1 MEKSPVREKSRDR
14 RRRSKSRDRRRK
26 RTPSKSPRKSRSISN
41 SPPYRNRNRS
51 LERGGF
57 GGRGRFRDR
66 NFFDR
71 RRDSRSRSRGRGGFE
86 DRGRRFDNRRNNNRR
101 SNSPQRGN
109 NDGYM
114 QQQQQQQQQQVP
126 VAPVMYGNDGSYGN
140 FMPNAPAPP
149 QFHHMPMQQ
158 QFNFDYQQQQPTY
171 TASNFIQPDTNIY
184 PPGDFVDPQLAAWP
198 MMNVPPPMQ
207 PEESEEDKNKREAQ
221 IAQEKKTQREAIK
234 EQRNQYISRSQI
246 YKRELKVL
254 KEQRTALIEGTPS
267 NPPSP
272 KTNKF
277 VKENDKLQTQIQK
290 KLVTILN
297 VIDMLEELMGKDSSD
312 DKESSSSK
320 KKSSKKSRQQSPNSN
335 DADKIKS
342 EVLESMKKKQKVKE
356 DSEDDR
362 KKVNY
367 IYYDPE
373 LHWCKACNVFPKSAK
388 DYLLHLQSKD
398 HAANTVKSTIET
410 PWRDSFLVAAEIP
423 ATIPDVPTKRAP
435 IRGIQFF
442 MPVPSWYCKLCSVWM
457 GDLHCA
463 SIHLKSPGHSDKYE
477 ELIATEPRWELDWL
491 AKRQKA
497 LESCLP
503 LGSIKE
509 EQSASNGGMKLDDSE
524 KKKDEKKSKKK
535 KTKKDEKKDKKK
547 RKRGKKRK
555 KGSSSSSS
563 SDSDDSDS
571 TPTISES
578 SMKEKKRDEL
588 MIQQWTSPTPVISM
602 DEKKLLDN
610 LKGKLKQREPE
621 KKEKVVEKSYKKSEV
636 ESRGRDRSRSRDRSR
651 NNNYRRRSRS
661 RSGSNQ
667 RRRSRSRY
675 RNRRRSSSRS
685 RSRSW
690 SRGRRVE
697 RPFVNFPP
705 EPRLPPSRDDKS
717 RLPARS
723 YTATKKEVKSNDSK
737 SSSASKKDSP
747 LSSKVAKFNQQV
759 SEHKSNQLDNPF
771 SGEHIGRSRSP
782 KNFLK
787 PEDYGKPKPGSLTEY
802 RGMKANIEVF
812 QEMIDLCS
820 IIHDEGRVVKG
831 EPELREITFG
841 ELFQIYIHIN
851 DKVLGLLLRA
861 RKHELLT
868 FEGECLF
875 QKFHDHVS
883 IFLLRPITKIREI
896 MKEKQNDI
904 RRSLSPNPRPTNEL
918 P

>member
-1 MEKSPVREKSRDR
+1 MIGKIQTSIRC
-14 RRRSKSRDRRRK
+14 RSM
-26 RTPSKSPRKSRSISN
+26 ILML
-41 SPPYRNRNRS
+41 S
-51 LERGGF
+51 L
-57 GGRGRFRDR
+57 
-66 NFFDR
+66 
-71 RRDSRSRSRGRGGFE
+71 S
-86 DRGRRFDNRRNNNRR
+86 
-101 SNSPQRGN
+101 
-109 NDGYM
+109 
-114 QQQQQQQQQQVP
+114 
-126 VAPVMYGNDGSYGN
+126 
-140 FMPNAPAPP
+140 
-149 QFHHMPMQQ
+149 
-158 QFNFDYQQQQPTY
+158 
-171 TASNFIQPDTNIY
+171 
-184 PPGDFVDPQLAAWP
+184 
-198 MMNVPPPMQ
+198 
-207 PEESEEDKNKREAQ
+207 
-221 IAQEKKTQREAIK
+221 
-234 EQRNQYISRSQI
+234 
-246 YKRELKVL
+246 
-254 KEQRTALIEGTPS
+254 LI
-267 NPPSP
+267 
-272 KTNKF
+272 
-277 VKENDKLQTQIQK
+277 L
-290 KLVTILN
+290 
-297 VIDMLEELMGKDSSD
+297 
-312 DKESSSSK
+312 
-320 KKSSKKSRQQSPNSN
+320 
-335 DADKIKS
+335 
-342 EVLESMKKKQKVKE
+342 
-356 DSEDDR
+356 R

-398 HAANTVKSTIET
+398 HASNTVKSQIET
-410 PWRDSFLVAAEIP
+410 PWRDSFLAAAEIP

-503 LGSIKE
+503 LSSIKE
-509 EQSASNGGMKLDDSE
+509 ELLATNGGLKLDESE
-524 KKKDEKKSKKK
+524 KKKDEKKAKKK

-571 TPTISES
+571 STSSTGSNDSKKKSAAKAAAADPVNSNSIRVQMRNFLGMKKPGSDDPLGKWGMIPTEPKPVPPPAPTISES
-578 SMKEKKRDEL
+578 SIKEKKRDE
-588 MIQQWTSPTPVISM
+588 MIIQQWTSPTPVISM
-602 DEKKLLDN
+602 DEKKMLDN

-651 NNNYRRRSRS
+651 NNNYRGSRRSRS

-737 SSSASKKDSP
+737 SPSTSKKVLPFIGRMPVFKKQQFDKKTEMEEMQEAQKQADAHAALNPPEIVQEADPEMEENEAPNNGDNQDWDLIPDPEMMMRMHPPPPPIQEEPVEILPPGIDDAESEFIPKPISDAPIQRKGPLPLEFQQTLDLLFDGDTPKPVVIEQKPEPVIPIEPQPPMVIDDDQPHMVNMEDISQHGIYGTYGNFSSSSFFGQSAENHPAPDIPPPPPISIAQSLIADSVIAP
-747 LSSKVAKFNQQV
+747 PPPAEKKKEVAKIDPKMNVNQM
-759 SEHKSNQLDNPF
+759 ELDDLALL
-771 SGEHIGRSRSP
+771 G
-782 KNFLK
+782 
-787 PEDYGKPKPGSLTEY
+787 
-802 RGMKANIEVF
+802 IE
-812 QEMIDLCS
+812 MDDL
-820 IIHDEGRVVKG
+820 V
-831 EPELREITFG
+831 
-841 ELFQIYIHIN
+841 Y
-851 DKVLGLLLRA
+851 
-861 RKHELLT
+861 
-868 FEGECLF
+868 
-875 QKFHDHVS
+875 
-883 IFLLRPITKIREI
+883 
-896 MKEKQNDI
+896 DI
-904 RRSLSPNPRPTNEL
+904 RRK
-918 P
+918 